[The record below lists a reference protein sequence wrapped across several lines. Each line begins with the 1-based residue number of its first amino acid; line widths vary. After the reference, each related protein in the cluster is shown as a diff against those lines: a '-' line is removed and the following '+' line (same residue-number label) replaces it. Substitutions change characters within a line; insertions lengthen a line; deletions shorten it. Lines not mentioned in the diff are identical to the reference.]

1 MLCQLKAGS
10 NRIEQTRLPP
20 AGGPRVMRPLSQ
32 PQGRA
37 QRRRPAT
44 DPLMWVSSIELSDDE
59 LLHLKQ
65 HVERLLNLD
74 EVEVQ
79 QEVSS

>member
-1 MLCQLKAGS
+1 
-10 NRIEQTRLPP
+10 
-20 AGGPRVMRPLSQ
+20 
-32 PQGRA
+32 
-37 QRRRPAT
+37 
-44 DPLMWVSSIELSDDE
+44 MWVSSIELSDDE